1 MSFPHWISVRGV
13 WLHWAAYIYFW
24 YWDFCQP
31 QDCGWQILDTRN
43 WFISSIPPRL
53 IQVPRG
59 VLVPHFENRWMIVQ
73 WFSHFS
79 LATLKTD
86 GVDSPVICANVIV
99 LITSLS
105 DSWLHVNY
113 VNARAHN
120 ECQDKGSN
128 TCTKA
133 HTHESTHKAHYPPP
147 WASPNVLRYWYPPL
161 APVDW
166 FSCFIFCVY
175 AMFDCSLLLSVLA
188 STLEEMLIHKDDY
201 YFSTNQWLLPY
212 TLKGQCTFQPWVT
225 VKAI

>member
-1 MSFPHWISVRGV
+1 MCEFP
-13 WLHWAAYIYFW
+13 A
-24 YWDFCQP
+24 
-31 QDCGWQILDTRN
+31 LDKCKGSLVTLGCIHLFLVLRLLSATRLFVKITEDH

-53 IQVPRG
+53 IQVTRG

-120 ECQDKGSN
+120 ECQDKGSD

-133 HTHESTHKAHYPPP
+133 HTHESAHKAHYPPP
-147 WASPNVLRYWYPPL
+147 WASPNVLRY
-161 APVDW
+161 
-166 FSCFIFCVY
+166 
-175 AMFDCSLLLSVLA
+175 
-188 STLEEMLIHKDDY
+188 
-201 YFSTNQWLLPY
+201 
-212 TLKGQCTFQPWVT
+212 
-225 VKAI
+225 